1 MLDATRI
8 LSCATGVP
16 PRRFTQD
23 EVFRVLGYTSPRIR
37 RIFLNSDIE
46 YRHFWTDPDTFTPH
60 ETPDQLHARYREAS
74 MHLACLAASAARV
87 RFCARKPWPPRAGP
101 PWRTQGD

>member
-1 MLDATRI
+1 MGVLLDATRI

-23 EVFRVLGYTSPRIR
+23 EVFRLLGYTSPRIR

-46 YRHFWTDPDTFTPH
+46 YRHFWPDPDTFTPH

-74 MHLACLAASAARV
+74 MRHILRNYGNMSSP
-87 RFCARKPWPPRAGP
+87 RFFSC
-101 PWRTQGD
+101 RTK